1 MIRKLLPV
9 LLALFGL
16 GGGIGAGMFLKPAPD
31 HAAAAEAP
39 AAAGEATAGH
49 DAAAEPAPAE
59 GGAAHA
65 DPAAAPGTQTVPKAA
80 EGEAPAHDYVKLNN
94 QFVVPVVL
102 NGQVASMVILA
113 LSLEVVVG
121 GTEQVYALEPKL
133 RDVFLQV
140 LFDHAN
146 SGGFTGDF
154 TASRNMV
161 VLRDALREVA
171 IKTLGATVTD
181 VLITDVARQDL

>member
-16 GGGIGAGMFLKPAPD
+16 GGGIGVGMFLKPAPD
-31 HAAAAEAP
+31 YAAAAEAP
-39 AAAGEATAGH
+39 AAGG

-59 GGAAHA
+59 GDAAHA
-65 DPAAAPGTQTVPKAA
+65 EPAAPPGTQTVPKTA
-80 EGEAPAHDYVKLNN
+80 EGEAPTHDYVKLNN

-113 LSLEVVVG
+113 LSLEVAVG

-133 RDVFLQV
+133 RDAFLQV
-140 LFDHAN
+140 MFDHAN

-154 TASRNMV
+154 TSSKNMV

-181 VLITDVARQDL
+181 VLITDMARQDL

>member
-31 HAAAAEAP
+31 YAAAAEAP
-39 AAAGEATAGH
+39 AAGEATAEHG
-49 DAAAEPAPAE
+49 AAAEPAPAE
-59 GGAAHA
+59 GDAAHA
-65 DPAAAPGTQTVPKAA
+65 DPAAAPGTQQVPKAA
-80 EGEAPAHDYVKLNN
+80 EGEAPTHDYVKLNN

-154 TASRNMV
+154 TSSKNMV